1 MEDAK
6 IIELLFERQEQA
18 LRELE
23 KQYGKL
29 CYQLSLRIVSDKR
42 DAEECVNE
50 AYLGVWNAIP
60 PARPRS
66 LSAFLCRI
74 VRNISLNCYHRKK
87 AEKRNS
93 EYDLALHEWEEV
105 TGKEDPV
112 AERAELKET
121 VRTIQGF
128 LDTLSSQDR
137 KLFFRRYWFFESHG
151 MISRETGLSEKNVSV
166 RLSRLRRK
174 CREYLE
180 ERGLGR

>member
-29 CYQLSLRIVSDKR
+29 CYQLSLRIVCDKR

-60 PARPRS
+60 PTRPRS
-66 LSAFLCRI
+66 LSAFLCGI
-74 VRNISLNCYHRKK
+74 VRNVSLNCYHKKK
-87 AEKRNS
+87 AGKRNS

-105 TGKEDPV
+105 TEKEDPV
-112 AERAELKET
+112 AECVEREET
-121 VRTIQGF
+121 VRTIQRF
-128 LDTLSSQDR
+128 LDTLSAMDR
-137 KLFFRRYWFFESHG
+137 KLFLRRYWFFESYG
-151 MISRETGLSEKNVSV
+151 TISRETGLSEKNVSV
-166 RLSRLRRK
+166 RLSRLRRR

-180 ERGLGR
+180 ERGFGR

>member
-1 MEDAK
+1 MEDGK
-6 IIELLFERQEQA
+6 IIELLFDRQEQA

-29 CYQLSLRIVSDKR
+29 CYQLSLRIVCDKR

-66 LSAFLCRI
+66 LSAFVCRI
-74 VRNISLNCYHRKK
+74 VRNVSLNCYHRKK
-87 AEKRNS
+87 AGKRNG

-105 TGKEDPV
+105 TGEGDPV
-112 AERAELKET
+112 AESVEREEAVRA
-121 VRTIQGF
+121 VQSF
-128 LDTLSSQDR
+128 LDTLKPQDR
-137 KLFFRRYWFFESHG
+137 SLFLRRYWFFESHSS
-151 MISRETGLSEKNVSV
+151 ISREAGLSEKNVSV
-166 RLSRLRRK
+166 RLSRLRRR

-180 ERGLGR
+180 ERGLGS